1 MWRETVHSHSFATL
15 FRHSAVLSLSA
26 VLLRKLP
33 NYIYMTLYCELLAHT
48 QFQWI
53 LFDKVTLATIGKLV
67 LEITSIT
74 TLNGQLLIPLPESS
88 R

>member
-1 MWRETVHSHSFATL
+1 MWRETVHSQSFATL
-15 FRHSAVLSLSA
+15 FRHSAVLSLPA

-33 NYIYMTLYCELLAHT
+33 NYIYVTLYCELLAHT
-48 QFQWI
+48 VSVV

>member
-1 MWRETVHSHSFATL
+1 MAKKCGTRLCISQSYATL
-15 FRHSAVLSLSA
+15 FRHSAVLLHE
-26 VLLRKLP
+26 LP
-33 NYIYMTLYCELLAHT
+33 YYSYMTLHCELLAHT
-48 QFQWI
+48 VSMV
-53 LFDKVTLATIGKLV
+53 LFDKITLAIIVKLL

>member
-1 MWRETVHSHSFATL
+1 MTKKCGTRL
-15 FRHSAVLSLSA
+15 CIPNLRHSAVLSLPA

-33 NYIYMTLYCELLAHT
+33 NYSYMTLHCKLLAHT
-48 QFQWI
+48 VSVV
-53 LFDKVTLATIGKLV
+53 LFDRITLAIIVKLL

-74 TLNGQLLIPLPESS
+74 TLNGQLLIPLPEIS